1 MPYPGLIREVWKE
14 LPGKSISKLKD
25 DPYYPNDPSLIEIIE
40 NFDAP
45 FDIDKDYGS
54 RVKGYFVAPETGNY
68 TFYMSGSQSGEL
80 WMSSTE
86 RQQNLTKLVSM
97 DQPTGHNQWN
107 KYAFLSNLIVI
118 RYCSFWRPNYAV
130 DYLQLKPNWWEVAA
144 TINLNWKNSNWC
156 LNWDIPGTSQVKHP
170 VSTRAIHWR
179 SKFTRPGFFTFLPF
193 YQASYLL
200 GTFWTELYFFYAFH
214 S

>member
-1 MPYPGLIREVWKE
+1 MPYPGVIREVWKE

-40 NFDAP
+40 NFDSP

-86 RQQNLTKLVSM
+86 SQQNMSKLVSL

-107 KYAFLSNLIVI
+107 KYV
-118 RYCSFWRPNYAV
+118 
-130 DYLQLKPNWWEVAA
+130 
-144 TINLNWKNSNWC
+144 
-156 LNWDIPGTSQVKHP
+156 
-170 VSTRAIHWR
+170 
-179 SKFTRPGFFTFLPF
+179 LPP
-193 YQASYLL
+193 
-200 GTFWTELYFFYAFH
+200 YFVVTNKTMH
-214 S
+214 L

>member
-40 NFDAP
+40 NFDSP

-86 RQQNLTKLVSM
+86 SQQNLTKMVSL
-97 DQPTGHNQWN
+97 DQATGHNQWN
-107 KYAFLSNLIVI
+107 KYVFSLYSVKRTLALIEKKCGISAHWSNFDLTVLNEWNVEKATLERRRSSDIPLI
-118 RYCSFWRPNYAV
+118 RYTRVERKCSCA
-130 DYLQLKPNWWEVAA
+130 
-144 TINLNWKNSNWC
+144 NLSSN
-156 LNWDIPGTSQVKHP
+156 DG
-170 VSTRAIHWR
+170 
-179 SKFTRPGFFTFLPF
+179 
-193 YQASYLL
+193 
-200 GTFWTELYFFYAFH
+200 
-214 S
+214 

>member
-1 MPYPGLIREVWKE
+1 MSAFKTHSCSRFVTGELLYLNRMSNHPYCNLNSYLISLLSLTEMPYPGLIREVWKE
-14 LPGKSISKLKD
+14 LPGKSISTLKD

-86 RQQNLTKLVSM
+86 SQQNLSKLVSM

-107 KYAFLSNLIVI
+107 KYAS
-118 RYCSFWRPNYAV
+118 
-130 DYLQLKPNWWEVAA
+130 
-144 TINLNWKNSNWC
+144 
-156 LNWDIPGTSQVKHP
+156 
-170 VSTRAIHWR
+170 
-179 SKFTRPGFFTFLPF
+179 LP
-193 YQASYLL
+193 Y
-200 GTFWTELYFFYAFH
+200 
-214 S
+214 

>member
-97 DQPTGHNQWN
+97 DEPTGHNQWN
-107 KYAFLSNLIVI
+107 KYAFLSH
-118 RYCSFWRPNYAV
+118 F
-130 DYLQLKPNWWEVAA
+130 
-144 TINLNWKNSNWC
+144 NSNP
-156 LNWDIPGTSQVKHP
+156 LLFVVTS
-170 VSTRAIHWR
+170 
-179 SKFTRPGFFTFLPF
+179 
-193 YQASYLL
+193 
-200 GTFWTELYFFYAFH
+200 
-214 S
+214 